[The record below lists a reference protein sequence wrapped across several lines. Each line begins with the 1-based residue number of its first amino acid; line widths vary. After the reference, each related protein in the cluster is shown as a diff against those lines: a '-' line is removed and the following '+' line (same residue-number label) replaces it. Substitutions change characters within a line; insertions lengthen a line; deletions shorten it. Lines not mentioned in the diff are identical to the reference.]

1 MTQTILGYPR
11 HLISKAKT
19 ATTLICKARRTALM
33 EGPKLIKRVN
43 WLEVKVSDIKTAK
56 KFYSDILGLK
66 IKQEWPGY
74 VIFDLPGTLTF
85 ALMLGGKKGRK
96 EGAPN
101 IYLAVSNLDEEYK
114 TLKEKGVNFIEPPKK
129 QYWGGYA
136 ALFADPDE
144 NLFYLTQTQ
153 D

>member
-1 MTQTILGYPR
+1 MI
-11 HLISKAKT
+11 
-19 ATTLICKARRTALM
+19 
-33 EGPKLIKRVN
+33 ERVS
-43 WLEVKVSDIKTAK
+43 WLEIKVTDMKEAIA
-56 KFYSDILGLK
+56 FYRDILGLK
-66 IKQEWPGY
+66 VKKEWPYY

-85 ALMLGGKKGRK
+85 AIMLGGKRGRK

-101 IYLAVSNLDEEYK
+101 IYFAVENLDKEYEN
-114 TLKEKGVNFIEPPKK
+114 LKKKGVNFIEPPKK

-144 NLFYLTQTQ
+144 NLFYLVQKE